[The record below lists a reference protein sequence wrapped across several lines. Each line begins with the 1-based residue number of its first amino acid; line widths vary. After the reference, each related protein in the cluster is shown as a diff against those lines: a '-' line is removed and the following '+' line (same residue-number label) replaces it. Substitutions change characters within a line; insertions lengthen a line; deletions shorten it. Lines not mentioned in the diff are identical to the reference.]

1 MIEIVSIIWTIIIWY
16 IRVFPL
22 CSLLMK
28 KNISA
33 RSLIVALRE
42 KCLYLELFWFIFSC
56 IWTEY
61 ERYYVSL
68 GIQSKCGKIRTRI
81 IRNMDTFYAVL
92 DSRVLYNS
100 MSTKNLSILYLL
112 GNNFFIKTY
121 SNKNTSQYTVP
132 LAYTGKSI

>member
-1 MIEIVSIIWTIIIWY
+1 MVHQGI
-16 IRVFPL
+16 
-22 CSLLMK
+22 SLVQFIDE

-56 IWTEY
+56 IRTEY

-112 GNNFFIKTY
+112 GNIFFIKTY